1 MEKTARKPSADP
13 VQERLRQNKASWNKD
28 VSVFVN
34 DVIHFKKMMN
44 GWPSK
49 FFKERSRI
57 VDPIPADPG
66 TIIGSLAGDFQELA
80 NRGNAL
86 IQEQLNY
93 SQNRRKR
100 QPKQLNLPL
109 GQPSSTAPAKSEDE
123 APKVDLTKQLSLP
136 AVASFESELVKLA
149 FVLENKYALE
159 AEASNPL
166 TRFYARLKTPTMGFG
181 EGARVRQLRMTM
193 LKGCVQTLKELKKLQ
208 KEIVKSSKISTKS
221 SHNTMT
227 ALAKQW
233 SAVLTNFKPYYD
245 EKVKSIPTDE
255 LTEPSA
261 PEDVQSPEGEVDEN
275 LPLYKMDRAR
285 FIISDLKNNR
295 ANFGSFIPKELD
307 AIIDKINAIPAA
319 KKVDFVLRSNIEEV
333 YNQALIVLNG
343 RLGTNGNSLKEI
355 AMQLRK
361 AKNQPA
367 AALAPVQPQV
377 VVDSPPEPE
386 TLETQAQAMKW
397 LGKARHGLLPGSTSG
412 RRLEIYRKIGELRKD
427 LNKIMNLLEK
437 GLDLPQLYAAI
448 IPFDR
453 GVMSL
458 RKMVRSLYTSEYPNE
473 AVPMPFF

>member
-13 VQERLRQNKASWNKD
+13 VQEKLRQNKATWNKD
-28 VSVFVN
+28 VSVFIN
-34 DVIHFKKMMN
+34 DLIHLKKTMN

-57 VDPIPADPG
+57 VEPMPADPA
-66 TIIGSLAGDFQELA
+66 TIIGSLAGDFQEIT

-86 IQEQLNY
+86 VQEQLNY

-109 GQPSSTAPAKSEDE
+109 GQPATPAAPAKPEE

-136 AVASFESELVKLA
+136 AVAALESELVKVA
-149 FVLENKYALE
+149 FALEEKYALE
-159 AEASNPL
+159 TEASNPL
-166 TRFYARLKTPTMGFG
+166 TRFYTRLKTPTIGFG

-193 LKGCVQTLKELKKLQ
+193 LKGCVQTLRELKKLQ

-221 SHNTMT
+221 SHNIMS

-245 EKVKSIPTDE
+245 EKAKSIPTDE
-255 LTEPSA
+255 PVEQVA
-261 PEDVQSPEGEVDEN
+261 PEDAQVPEGEVDED
-275 LPLYKMDRAR
+275 LPLYKMDRAK

-333 YNQALIVLNG
+333 YNQALVAING
-343 RLGTNGNSLKEI
+343 RLGTTGNSLKEI
-355 AMQLRK
+355 AVQLRK
-361 AKNQPA
+361 AKSLPA
-367 AALAPVQPQV
+367 VAPTPAP
-377 VVDSPPEPE
+377 SPVAVEPPAPEA
-386 TLETQAQAMKW
+386 LETQAQAMRW

-412 RRLEIYRKIGELRKD
+412 RRLEIYRKIGELKVE

-437 GLDLPQLYAAI
+437 GLDLPELYAAI

>member
-1 MEKTARKPSADP
+1 M
-13 VQERLRQNKASWNKD
+13 
-28 VSVFVN
+28 FVN

-57 VDPIPADPG
+57 VDPVPADPG

-86 IQEQLNY
+86 IQEQLHY
-93 SQNRRKR
+93 SQGRRKK

-109 GQPSSTAPAKSEDE
+109 GQPTPTTPAKPEEE

-136 AVASFESELVKLA
+136 AVAFLESELIKFA
-149 FVLENKYALE
+149 FVLEEKYALKT
-159 AEASNPL
+159 EASNPL
-166 TRFYARLKTPTMGFG
+166 TRFYTRLTTPTIGFG

-221 SHNTMT
+221 SHNIMS

-245 EKVKSIPTDE
+245 ERSKSISTDE
-255 LTEPSA
+255 PTELSA
-261 PEDVQSPEGEVDEN
+261 PEDVQVPEGEVDED
-275 LPLYKMDRAR
+275 LPLYKMDRAK
-285 FIISDLKNNR
+285 FIISDLKSNR

-319 KKVDFVLRSNIEEV
+319 KKVDFVLHSNIEEV
-333 YNQALIVLNG
+333 YNQALVALNG

-355 AMQLRK
+355 AVQLRK
-361 AKNQPA
+361 AKNLPA
-367 AALAPVQPQV
+367 PPPTPT
-377 VVDSPPEPE
+377 SPPPPVVATPPAPE
-386 TLETQAQAMKW
+386 TLETQAQAMRW
-397 LGKARHGLLPGSTSG
+397 LGKARHGLLPGGTSG
-412 RRLEIYRKIGELRKD
+412 RRLEIYRKIGELRID

-437 GLDLPQLYAAI
+437 GLDLPQLYAAV